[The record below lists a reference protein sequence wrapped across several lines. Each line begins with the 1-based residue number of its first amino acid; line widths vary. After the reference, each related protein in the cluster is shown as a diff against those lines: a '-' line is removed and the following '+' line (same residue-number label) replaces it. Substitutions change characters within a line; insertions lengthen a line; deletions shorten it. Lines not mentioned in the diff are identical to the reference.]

1 MILLVAKTKT
11 APDEPNVANVV
22 VAPSGWL
29 GMDAIVGT
37 DAVPGGSAALDPGSS
52 ASWRRASVRCC
63 SMTSDLV
70 HSFIDEVWNQRN
82 LDLLD
87 RLVVDDYQL
96 RNLVDGSVA
105 VRGREELRTH
115 IEEWLAAFPDLQL
128 QETDHLAADQR
139 VASFARMAGS
149 HTGAPFQGF
158 EPTGARVD
166 IAIVAIFD
174 GDGQQLV
181 SHSTLLDARRLVEQL
196 AASHPT

>member
-1 MILLVAKTKT
+1 M
-11 APDEPNVANVV
+11 P
-22 VAPSGWL
+22 
-29 GMDAIVGT
+29 
-37 DAVPGGSAALDPGSS
+37 
-52 ASWRRASVRCC
+52 
-63 SMTSDLV
+63 SDLV
-70 HSFIDEVWNQRN
+70 HSFIDEVWNRRN

-96 RNLVDGSVA
+96 RNLADGSVA

-115 IEEWLAAFPDLQL
+115 VEEWLAAFPDLQL

-139 VASFARMAGS
+139 VASFARMTGG

-196 AASHPT
+196 AAGRPT